1 MRQDCSLLL
10 LAAVVLTL
18 GDDPGG
24 HHAHRSSLHGAPLRH
39 GAYDHHA
46 DQHHEDLSAFRQPN
60 SLIDE
65 VFQVRSPT
73 PLSPGN
79 LPPNGR
85 EAAAAAVAATA
96 LGEAGSQPIVI
107 DLRGATNEKATSPS
121 STNEGARPSAAVPTV
136 ADLLAL
142 EPDFITLHSAV
153 VAAGLT
159 DVLAGP
165 GPITLLAPTDT
176 AFQKVPL
183 EALLALQADKE
194 ALTALLLRHVVQGV
208 DLEVAP
214 FFIILIK
221 MYYLITF
228 FKFFEHLQGRN
239 IQPGNTPL
247 ATAGGAQ
254 LTAIRDQLFVRLQS
268 AAGHEAYV
276 TRFDIRASNGV
287 IHAVDTVL

>member
-10 LAAVVLTL
+10 LLAAVVMTR

-24 HHAHRSSLHGAPLRH
+24 HHAHHSSLHGAPLRH

-46 DQHHEDLSAFRQPN
+46 DQQHDDLSAFRQPN

-96 LGEAGSQPIVI
+96 LGDAGSQPIVI

-121 STNEGARPSAAVPTV
+121 STNEGARPSAVPTV

-165 GPITLLAPTDT
+165 GPSTLFAPTDT

-208 DLEVAP
+208 DLEVTP
-214 FFIILIK
+214 FLIILIK
-221 MYYLITF
+221 KYYFLNF
-228 FKFFEHLQGRN
+228 L
-239 IQPGNTPL
+239 
-247 ATAGGAQ
+247 
-254 LTAIRDQLFVRLQS
+254 
-268 AAGHEAYV
+268 
-276 TRFDIRASNGV
+276 
-287 IHAVDTVL
+287 

>member
-1 MRQDCSLLL
+1 MELGGGGRGRDNTYLPIYPETGRVCLQSSLVRTTAWMMRQDCSLLL
-10 LAAVVLTL
+10 LLLLAAVGLTR

-24 HHAHRSSLHGAPLRH
+24 HHAHHASLHGAPLRH

-46 DQHHEDLSAFRQPN
+46 DQHHDDLSAFRQPN
-60 SLIDE
+60 SLADPIDE

-73 PLSPGN
+73 PPSPAVVVIN
-79 LPPNGR
+79 MPPNGR

-121 STNEGARPSAAVPTV
+121 STNEGARPSAVPPTV

-165 GPITLLAPTDT
+165 GPITLFAPTDT

-194 ALTALLLRHVVQGV
+194 ALTALLLRHVVQGE

-221 MYYLITF
+221 MYHFINF
-228 FKFFEHLQGRN
+228 F
-239 IQPGNTPL
+239 
-247 ATAGGAQ
+247 
-254 LTAIRDQLFVRLQS
+254 
-268 AAGHEAYV
+268 
-276 TRFDIRASNGV
+276 
-287 IHAVDTVL
+287 

>member
-1 MRQDCSLLL
+1 MMRQDCSLLL
-10 LAAVVLTL
+10 LLLAAVGLTR

-24 HHAHRSSLHGAPLRH
+24 HHAHHASLHGAPLRH

-60 SLIDE
+60 SLTDPIDE

-73 PLSPGN
+73 SPSPAVVVIN

-107 DLRGATNEKATSPS
+107 DLRGATNEKATGPS
-121 STNEGARPSAAVPTV
+121 SPPPTNEGARRPSAVPPTV
-136 ADLLAL
+136 ADLLPL

-165 GPITLLAPTDT
+165 GPITLFAPTDT

-208 DLEVAP
+208 DLEVTP
-214 FFIILIK
+214 FFIIL
-221 MYYLITF
+221 
-228 FKFFEHLQGRN
+228 
-239 IQPGNTPL
+239 
-247 ATAGGAQ
+247 
-254 LTAIRDQLFVRLQS
+254 
-268 AAGHEAYV
+268 
-276 TRFDIRASNGV
+276 
-287 IHAVDTVL
+287 

>member
-1 MRQDCSLLL
+1 MPQSSLVRTPAWMMRRDCSLLLL
-10 LAAVVLTL
+10 LAAVVMTR

-24 HHAHRSSLHGAPLRH
+24 HHAHHSSLHGAPLRH

-46 DQHHEDLSAFRQPN
+46 DQHHDDLTSFRQPN

-73 PLSPGN
+73 PPSPAVVVVNN

-96 LGEAGSQPIVI
+96 LGDAGSQPIVI

-121 STNEGARPSAAVPTV
+121 STNDGARPSAAGPTV

-165 GPITLLAPTDT
+165 GPITLFAPTDT

-208 DLEVAP
+208 DLEVTP
-214 FFIILIK
+214 FFIISLK
-221 MYYLITF
+221 MYYF
-228 FKFFEHLQGRN
+228 
-239 IQPGNTPL
+239 
-247 ATAGGAQ
+247 
-254 LTAIRDQLFVRLQS
+254 
-268 AAGHEAYV
+268 
-276 TRFDIRASNGV
+276 
-287 IHAVDTVL
+287 

>member
-1 MRQDCSLLL
+1 MPQSSLVRTTAWMMRQDCLLLL
-10 LAAVVLTL
+10 LAAVGMTR

-24 HHAHRSSLHGAPLRH
+24 HHAHHSSLHGVPLRH

-46 DQHHEDLSAFRQPN
+46 DQYHEDLSAFRQPN
-60 SLIDE
+60 SLTDPIDE

-73 PLSPGN
+73 PPSPAVVVVNN
-79 LPPNGR
+79 LPPNSR

-96 LGEAGSQPIVI
+96 LGDAESQPIVI

-121 STNEGARPSAAVPTV
+121 STNEGARKPSAVPTV

-159 DVLAGP
+159 DVMAGP
-165 GPITLLAPTDT
+165 GPVTLFAPTDT

-208 DLEVAP
+208 DLEVP
-214 FFIILIK
+214 
-221 MYYLITF
+221 
-228 FKFFEHLQGRN
+228 
-239 IQPGNTPL
+239 
-247 ATAGGAQ
+247 
-254 LTAIRDQLFVRLQS
+254 
-268 AAGHEAYV
+268 
-276 TRFDIRASNGV
+276 
-287 IHAVDTVL
+287 